1 MSNKKTNV
9 KQPLS
14 EKSKLIIA
22 IIAVIVAAVI
32 ILSVAL
38 SAVLKKDNT
47 TTPDADPGSSS
58 LTISNGDFAYV
69 TKDALKA
76 GKNPYKAQDWT
87 LYSYSSKNE
96 DTGKVSLKLNEEENV
111 ISGIVDTSKWDKV
124 TADGV
129 NATNPLT
136 HDEESESLDKK
147 VYLLSANDANVGIL
161 SKSFTVTS
169 GKAAKITV
177 WVNASGLT
185 KGSANIAI
193 HTNSTTSLDIKR
205 DSDKDDQLYAYQYNI
220 TGEGWQSF
228 TFYIL
233 NRDSGTKYMY
243 LSVSLGNIYTAEA
256 ASGTLFVDD
265 ISYENISIN
274 DFRLNGSEDKTTNYV
289 FASTDTSAAENA
301 VLENATTDSH
311 VTFST
316 MTSKAYRQATV
327 INGKEYSPFI
337 EDDLTIYKLTN
348 DGQYYNPVFL
358 RLADAN
364 KFTVEED
371 FNHLDILHVTFW
383 IRVEQVNKLANANVL
398 LKKKVGTEWQT
409 ISGGSFTAIT
419 TSQNLTEDNCG
430 WTQYHLYVQPDINA
444 TELTMEFY
452 FGSEKGYDVA
462 SGLPAAEGSMYVT
475 APQYEM
481 VKSTSSGSNT
491 KTINLTGASSSSGS
505 ITNGTFSDLTT
516 ASNKPTNWYPVF
528 AGSNALYKD
537 GKGDVIPS
545 TVDSTLAAIGSTGIE
560 RNSAN
565 APLTDDGAK
574 NVLKLENVLGTAQGY
589 VSGSISLSA
598 KSVYMISVLAKTGT
612 ANPYIYLINNAK
624 SRDDENV
631 VLAKIESKATTFADD
646 NTFCQAVGDLGD
658 GWVRY
663 YMVVVTGKESVSAR
677 LALFN
682 GDIKGEHPTV
692 GTIYY
697 DQATITSIGSYTLDK
712 ENDDATEY
720 DVTFTA
726 TSGYGKF
733 EDIEKM
739 EFGNLAVS
747 QPTTEQWKEIK
758 KVEPADDNKDDDKPT
773 TPDTTID
780 LGLLFGI
787 ISSVILVAALIVV
800 FIIVLYRNKKRKN
813 S

>member
-1 MSNKKTNV
+1 
-9 KQPLS
+9 
-14 EKSKLIIA
+14 
-22 IIAVIVAAVI
+22 
-32 ILSVAL
+32 
-38 SAVLKKDNT
+38 
-47 TTPDADPGSSS
+47 
-58 LTISNGDFAYV
+58 
-69 TKDALKA
+69 
-76 GKNPYKAQDWT
+76 
-87 LYSYSSKNE
+87 
-96 DTGKVSLKLNEEENV
+96 
-111 ISGIVDTSKWDKV
+111 
-124 TADGV
+124 
-129 NATNPLT
+129 
-136 HDEESESLDKK
+136 
-147 VYLLSANDANVGIL
+147 
-161 SKSFTVTS
+161 
-169 GKAAKITV
+169 
-177 WVNASGLT
+177 
-185 KGSANIAI
+185 
-193 HTNSTTSLDIKR
+193 
-205 DSDKDDQLYAYQYNI
+205 
-220 TGEGWQSF
+220 
-228 TFYIL
+228 
-233 NRDSGTKYMY
+233 
-243 LSVSLGNIYTAEA
+243 
-256 ASGTLFVDD
+256 
-265 ISYENISIN
+265 
-274 DFRLNGSEDKTTNYV
+274 
-289 FASTDTSAAENA
+289 
-301 VLENATTDSH
+301 
-311 VTFST
+311 
-316 MTSKAYRQATV
+316 
-327 INGKEYSPFI
+327 
-337 EDDLTIYKLTN
+337 
-348 DGQYYNPVFL
+348 
-358 RLADAN
+358 
-364 KFTVEED
+364 
-371 FNHLDILHVTFW
+371 
-383 IRVEQVNKLANANVL
+383 
-398 LKKKVGTEWQT
+398 
-409 ISGGSFTAIT
+409 
-419 TSQNLTEDNCG
+419 
-430 WTQYHLYVQPDINA
+430 
-444 TELTMEFY
+444 
-452 FGSEKGYDVA
+452 
-462 SGLPAAEGSMYVT
+462 
-475 APQYEM
+475 M